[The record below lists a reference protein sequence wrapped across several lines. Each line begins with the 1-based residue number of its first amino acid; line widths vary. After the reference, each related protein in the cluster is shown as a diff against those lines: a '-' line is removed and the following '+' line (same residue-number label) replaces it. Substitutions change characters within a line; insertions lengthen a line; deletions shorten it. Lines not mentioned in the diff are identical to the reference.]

1 MKPIDAI
8 EEMGDQHD
16 DESKE
21 CNYEAS
27 SRNELNVH
35 QESYHKDGYNENG
48 KLEVELCRQF
58 LECEDCDDKLTLK
71 DDLKDHEEVPHEDV
85 FGSNY

>member
-1 MKPIDAI
+1 MNTTRKKTNVQGIVNLVRCSRRPKKRMIGKEVDVSNSVVDVKPIDAI

-16 DESKE
+16 DEYKE

-35 QESYHKDGYNENG
+35 Q
-48 KLEVELCRQF
+48 
-58 LECEDCDDKLTLK
+58 
-71 DDLKDHEEVPHEDV
+71 
-85 FGSNY
+85 